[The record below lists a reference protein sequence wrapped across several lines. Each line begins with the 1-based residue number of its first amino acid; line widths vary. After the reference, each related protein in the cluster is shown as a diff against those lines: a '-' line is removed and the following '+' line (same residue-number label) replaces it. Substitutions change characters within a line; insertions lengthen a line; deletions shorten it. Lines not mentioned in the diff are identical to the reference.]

1 MKADL
6 KHATVFSLGSMVAST
21 LICMLIMKVKLN
33 RMKDVYDTYKK
44 VGLPIKETVNTNV
57 RGFWDLLQITLSDGS
72 CILVIL
78 FIGFMMFLLG
88 LNYKVFS
95 YWN

>member
-1 MKADL
+1 MKL
-6 KHATVFSLGSMVAST
+6 KLKYASVLSLGSMIAST

-33 RMKDVYDTYKK
+33 RMKDVYDAYKQ

-57 RGFWDLLQITLSDGS
+57 HRFWDLLQITLSDGS
-72 CILVIL
+72 CILGIL

-95 YWN
+95 Y